1 MRELTAEEIRASFVN
16 VAAEEAERI
25 PLPGL
30 HEVVWA
36 DREFLGW
43 RDPSLAGRGY
53 LVHDSEAGLVGV
65 VLRRA
70 ERREGRGVPAM
81 CSMCRATQ
89 PATQV
94 SLWSAARA
102 GQAGRDG
109 ASVGTYICDDL
120 GCPHIIRMLPPTSPW
135 APSPG
140 DLFEA
145 RSIGLLER
153 VRAFTASVMRSAR

>member
-1 MRELTAEEIRASFVN
+1 MRALTAEEIRASFVN
-16 VAAEEAERI
+16 VAAEESSRI

-30 HEVVWA
+30 HEVVWE

-43 RDPSLAGRGY
+43 RDPSLASRGY
-53 LVHDSEAGLVGV
+53 LVHDAPDGPVGI
-65 VLRRA
+65 VLRCA
-70 ERREGRGVPAM
+70 EGTKARGPAM
-81 CSMCRATQ
+81 CSLCRATQ

-120 GCPHIIRMLPPTSPW
+120 GCPHIIRMLPSSSPW
-135 APSPG
+135 AIGSG
-140 DLFEA
+140 DLLES
-145 RSIGLLER
+145 RSAGLIER
-153 VRAFTASVMRSAR
+153 VRSFAATVLATR